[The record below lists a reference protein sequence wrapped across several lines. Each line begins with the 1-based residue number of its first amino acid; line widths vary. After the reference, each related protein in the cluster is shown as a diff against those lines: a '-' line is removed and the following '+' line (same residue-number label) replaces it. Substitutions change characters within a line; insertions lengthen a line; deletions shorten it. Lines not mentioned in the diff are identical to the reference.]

1 VKTHTQRRMPPEPG
15 AVRIHRLAPAT
26 EDAWSWVRDKLA
38 EQGWKVLETD
48 YQVEGGE
55 TQYAMVSAWAIP
67 LNHDEDCPNH
77 PWMALRHCLI
87 DGPLAPRRM
96 EEEGGTA

>member
-1 VKTHTQRRMPPEPG
+1 MRARELRKAPEPG

-26 EDAWSWVRDKLA
+26 EDAWAWVRDKMA
-38 EQGWKVLETD
+38 DQGWRVLEAD
-48 YQVEGGE
+48 YRVEGGE

-67 LNHDEDCPNH
+67 PS
-77 PWMALRHCLI
+77 RI
-87 DGPLAPRRM
+87 M